1 MKNLRLI
8 LLFLAFN
15 VLLMGCM
22 QMQPIPMNTQIGSVG
37 ISERNKLPL
46 KVAVV
51 VTDPATHK
59 IIYKPLRGN
68 PVDQTGQ
75 MGDQL
80 WPLNNEL
87 AQASKNVFSQIF
99 KSATLLRQP
108 PVLGSDYDM
117 VITPKLKE
125 VQIHMTQPKPFQI
138 SIPFEVY
145 FNWGLT
151 IMDDEGIEI
160 LKRDDRTESKISMS
174 SLSTETHLANMGKA
188 SSELMSEMVTSWGRM
203 LYDSREIRTYLHEME
218 D

>member
-1 MKNLRLI
+1 MKIFKRALFL
-8 LLFLAFN
+8 LLFNA
-15 VLLMGCM
+15 LLTGCI
-22 QMQPIPMNTQIGSVG
+22 QMQPIPMNTQIGSIG

-59 IIYKPLRGN
+59 VIYKPLIGN

-99 KSATLLRQP
+99 KSTTLLRQS
-108 PVLGSDYDM
+108 PVFGSDYD
-117 VITPKLKE
+117 VIIIPRLKD
-125 VQIHMTQPKPFQI
+125 VQVHMMKSKPFQM

-145 FNWGLT
+145 FNWSLT
-151 IMDDEGIEI
+151 VINDEGVEI
-160 LKRDDRTESKISMS
+160 LKRNDRTESKISMS

-203 LYDSREIRTYLHEME
+203 LYDSREIRAYLNELE